1 MNAAA
6 LGVAACAA
14 AANALDFKSSLM
26 HPHHHHQS
34 ATAHYPFNTF
44 NMYHHQHAPSSTVV
58 SPDEAAV
65 SAAVAASSQLNYYS
79 QYNWGVGGV
88 KSGGSGAGKNIGA
101 SSLFPWGSNA
111 NSPLI
116 GNNSNNYTHQSGYYY
131 G

>member
-1 MNAAA
+1 
-6 LGVAACAA
+6 
-14 AANALDFKSSLM
+14 M
-26 HPHHHHQS
+26 HQHHHHQT

-44 NMYHHQHAPSSTVV
+44 NMYHHQHVPAATVV
-58 SPDEAAV
+58 SPDEAV
-65 SAAVAASSQLNYYS
+65 SAAVAASSSLYY
-79 QYNWGVGGV
+79 QGYNNWAAATV

-116 GNNSNNYTHQSGYYY
+116 GNNSANNYAHQGSYYY